1 MALGFNYTLSP
12 DEQSSWKSFEEFA
25 KKVSD
30 KGINVPLTFGDPSG
44 KSGSQP
50 KLALEKQVKEIQ
62 NQIHKA
68 LDSLVLKATDLDIND
83 IIPIEDIRREIDNLS
98 NLEAPLADI
107 RHEGKLIKQQIQ
119 EWSTVTN
126 NYGKDLEKLA
136 NLSEGLGEKVSLV
149 VNSEKYE
156 QEQKAMVDSTEQ
168 SALKI
173 KLIQENLFNQLN
185 KLTLKV
191 DTNMLDGI
199 LPVDTLATHIKS
211 LGQADESMQS
221 VTLRTKELKLEMQQY
236 AIVINNIDSIMEDMI
251 QNNGKLSNSLNL
263 QGDIVEKLEKSY
275 DKLKSVKDQ
284 ADNAQKQIEEKIQ
297 LIKTSKEYISASER
311 EKARIDE
318 LTSSLK
324 IQAFSVESVDEQM
337 KAHIQTLEKE
347 QTLLNA
353 KYLDEARRKYDD
365 LEGTIKNLVV
375 RYVSL
380 QAILH
385 NVKAY
390 FQDVMQYTKDLDD
403 AYTDVAIS
411 MDITREEFNAW
422 TKDARAIAQANG
434 QTTTSLME
442 MVKIYAQAGED
453 ITAVQDKLA
462 GTAMIQNITQWD
474 AEQATS
480 AVNSIIN
487 QYKLMDREINGVVG
501 DTANAIQYIGDNLI
515 GISNALSI
523 DNVKGI
529 QEMVSAVD
537 DAGSVI
543 YNAGGSLEWFMGV
556 TGALAEATNST
567 GSEIG
572 ATMRMVTA
580 RTLRQGDA
588 ISELEAQG
596 EDLEIAMAKAERA
609 LEGIG
614 VSIRGETADSLR
626 DIEDIIGD
634 VANAWDTLSDS
645 ERQAVSEA
653 MAGTQR
659 SSMFSALI
667 ENYDKV
673 LELQDEGLDS
683 FGELAEANQKRVESF
698 EGQLNILKDKML
710 AFTDGLQPLIF
721 GSVELGNNLLDLVND
736 FGAIPTVVGL
746 ASASF
751 LSFSD
756 SGQKVKNTLMEM
768 LGSKIQLVDGFNQII
783 SAQNQR
789 VESAKNEVAIAKQ
802 QISSTIET
810 IAKLRLEHSARNDN
824 TEAIA
829 KQQQA
834 LVGLNKGLVASQKE
848 LTIATLKATAFQT
861 VLSLGLS
868 AAISG
873 AIILIGKIAE
883 ELKDFAWSSEEAKEA
898 LGTMQDSL
906 EEYNNLQ
913 VKTKETEKEIINLKS
928 INEKIKDNTNAYG
941 EQEGLINTIQEK
953 LEGLANSYPSIASVL
968 KSDNIEL
975 ETKIKLLERQ
985 LELEEKQAS
994 MKAMQDLG
1002 GNVAQKIENG
1012 IKEQMDDIE
1021 YAKETLDLINKG
1033 KVDIGQLDSANQM
1046 IEEAKIEIEALL
1058 LQSEVAKATLETA
1071 LSHGLITEDYY
1082 QKQVEKLDSTIEKY
1096 KEYGSGVRETTESV
1110 KNDTKNL
1117 VESAINDITSLS
1129 DSLTADF
1136 DSEASNSSLT
1146 SLKSSLS
1153 ELEEGSEEAGEV
1165 LTKLKDT
1172 FKDMPSDVDTLAEAI
1187 DYLNGKLDETSE
1199 SADMKDLNES
1209 YLEALE
1215 NLEEAQDLID
1225 SFADG
1230 LDASELRNIFDSDLM
1245 ADYNGSLNDTANMLD
1260 HVKSKMQEMK
1270 DQSYEASVA
1279 MVLNNNDA
1287 WNSMTADMANSLN
1300 IQEQGFQDFVNSL
1313 GGMRQVDIQNAQN
1326 SADAQLK
1333 AEMNLVGQGAMYY
1346 AGFINSKAGN
1356 RETDM
1361 NNVLDFLNT
1370 QGVAEAKTIE
1380 QLAQLWAEYYKAKKA
1395 EITDTIDKMAGDYGD
1410 LGNVDP
1416 ALMKQLHDLQRLN
1429 SNMNNYFANINTNFG
1444 GIGTGLSQAT
1454 ASAGSAISNATKP
1467 SSSSSSSGN
1476 KGSSSKDTQKEV
1488 ADLELKIDRYYQLQ
1502 DAIDD
1507 VTNALN
1513 ENERATE
1520 KAEGKQQLNKLYEER
1535 VKLLERQKKA
1545 YEDLLKEQR
1554 NEAQEYRN
1562 AIATAGFKLDSSG
1575 NITNHKQQLEAMVKY
1590 ANSLSGDAKSAQIEY
1605 VNSIVDIIEVYTTL
1619 TNSTIP
1625 DTEESIDEVA
1635 QAIKDLNKEHEEAIK
1650 YLNDLKDAY
1659 YNLNKAIKE
1668 IDNALSLIDA
1678 KMETATPEER
1688 VKLMEEEIALM
1699 KERQDL
1705 IQEQQKAYEKEAK
1718 DLSKE
1723 LSSQGIKFDTSGKIT
1738 NYDEV
1743 VGNLVNIANGLVGS
1757 AQEEAQEEIEELLE
1771 LIEKYDEIMTDT
1783 LPELSEEWYEYA
1795 NSIKEAEEAKAE
1807 LVTSIQKDLTSAIEN
1822 EYNKRYNALK
1832 TALQKEKDLYNQQ
1845 YDEEDHQNTLAKK
1858 NQELAEL
1865 QKAIDDMARDTSD
1878 AGQAKL
1884 KDLLQQYKD
1893 KQEEI
1898 NEYIR
1903 DYEKEQG
1910 NNRFDEEMEKLDEEL
1925 EEILS
1930 AENIADMVN
1939 KALVDGFVTI
1949 EDEVIELSTLMS
1961 DWLNDTGD
1969 GLYAMGDILREEL
1982 INNLKTAQELMA
1994 GMGIV
1999 PTSIGSSPVSL
2010 SSLVDTKALELGAG
2024 NKSVENNVTIGSL
2037 LSVEGNVTEE
2047 VLPKIE
2053 AMLSEFESNFEEVII
2068 EKLADEMSKY

>member
-1 MALGFNYTLSP
+1 M
-12 DEQSSWKSFEEFA
+12 
-25 KKVSD
+25 KV
-30 KGINVPLTFGDPSG
+30 
-44 KSGSQP
+44 
-50 KLALEKQVKEIQ
+50 
-62 NQIHKA
+62 
-68 LDSLVLKATDLDIND
+68 
-83 IIPIEDIRREIDNLS
+83 
-98 NLEAPLADI
+98 
-107 RHEGKLIKQQIQ
+107 
-119 EWSTVTN
+119 
-126 NYGKDLEKLA
+126 
-136 NLSEGLGEKVSLV
+136 
-149 VNSEKYE
+149 
-156 QEQKAMVDSTEQ
+156 TEC
-168 SALKI
+168 
-173 KLIQENLFNQLN
+173 
-185 KLTLKV
+185 
-191 DTNMLDGI
+191 
-199 LPVDTLATHIKS
+199 
-211 LGQADESMQS
+211 
-221 VTLRTKELKLEMQQY
+221 
-236 AIVINNIDSIMEDMI
+236 
-251 QNNGKLSNSLNL
+251 
-263 QGDIVEKLEKSY
+263 
-275 DKLKSVKDQ
+275 
-284 ADNAQKQIEEKIQ
+284 
-297 LIKTSKEYISASER
+297 
-311 EKARIDE
+311 
-318 LTSSLK
+318 
-324 IQAFSVESVDEQM
+324 
-337 KAHIQTLEKE
+337 
-347 QTLLNA
+347 
-353 KYLDEARRKYDD
+353 
-365 LEGTIKNLVV
+365 
-375 RYVSL
+375 
-380 QAILH
+380 
-385 NVKAY
+385 
-390 FQDVMQYTKDLDD
+390 
-403 AYTDVAIS
+403 
-411 MDITREEFNAW
+411 
-422 TKDARAIAQANG
+422 
-434 QTTTSLME
+434 
-442 MVKIYAQAGED
+442 
-453 ITAVQDKLA
+453 
-462 GTAMIQNITQWD
+462 
-474 AEQATS
+474 
-480 AVNSIIN
+480 
-487 QYKLMDREINGVVG
+487 
-501 DTANAIQYIGDNLI
+501 
-515 GISNALSI
+515 
-523 DNVKGI
+523 
-529 QEMVSAVD
+529 
-537 DAGSVI
+537 
-543 YNAGGSLEWFMGV
+543 
-556 TGALAEATNST
+556 
-567 GSEIG
+567 
-572 ATMRMVTA
+572 TA

-634 VANAWDTLSDS
+634 VADAWDTLSDS

-721 GSVELGNNLLDLVND
+721 GSVELGNNLLDLVNG

-768 LGSKIQLVDGFNQII
+768 VGSKIQLVDGLNQVI
-783 SAQNQR
+783 SAKNQL
-789 VESAKNEVAIAKQ
+789 VESSKNEVAITQQ
-802 QISSTIET
+802 QISSTIKR
-810 IAKLRLEHSARNDN
+810 IAQLRLEHSAQNDK
-824 TEAIA
+824 TDDIYKE
-829 KQQQA
+829 QQA
-834 LVGLNKGLVASQKE
+834 LVGLNKELINNQKQ
-848 LTIATLKATAFQT
+848 LAVATLKATAYQAA
-861 VLSLGLS
+861 LSLGLS
-868 AAISG
+868 VAISG
-873 AIILIGKIAE
+873 AIALVSKLVSSFKELAQDRSLEGIAE
-883 ELKDFAWSSEEAKEA
+883 SVETLNEKTKEYTTSTENLAKVREDISSIKSLASQLEEENLSMEKQQELTQQINDLFAKHASNYTSIESILNNESIALEKKIELLEQEAELQKQLKANEVMEEVTKTDMLGRTTFDNAMNKGESLANQLLNAKKALDNKISDVENGVVFSIKGKDGYIEEASKEYKEKADSIILDMKSAAASAASIMNDYQTLYEAGRIDKDQFETYKQQYIDMIEDIKETLIELGYADVEIFNLFSEEKIDEEVEKAQLLKEKILETFNETYENPFSFDSVGDLDKTIDDYQKLYAENEKLIEILNEANAIELKDGLPISKGFSEILNSNLDDMSNFESVLLTINELFEDMSATDLKEMFGSDLASQIQEVLNIDMSTPFEDISGVAREAVEDVIGSFSDMEEQLKDVFYRLNSTNSEFYDELVEKNAQVFADIESRWGVSANEYSNVADYKRAVDQQVYTELMQMDADALSQLYHNVLERLGIEEQAGEQRVTMEDQAAYLINQVDLAELKAKLENEKKILEGKKAELEGELKAKESASNNA
-898 LGTMQDSL
+898 LKLQDDTNVKSLQMMNTMGQRATSHYNTFYGNLSRTGALEGTGIAAMSGTATVNTSSTASGSVTAKAL
-906 EEYNNLQ
+906 EGVNSELSKINNLLS
-913 VKTKETEKEIINLKS
+913 TLES
-928 INEKIKDNTNAYG
+928 Y
-941 EQEGLINTIQEK
+941 EK
-953 LEGLANSYPSIASVL
+953 LSSGDLTF
-968 KSDNIEL
+968 NI
-975 ETKIKLLERQ
+975 TPY
-985 LELEEKQAS
+985 
-994 MKAMQDLG
+994 
-1002 GNVAQKIENG
+1002 NP
-1012 IKEQMDDIE
+1012 
-1021 YAKETLDLINKG
+1021 
-1033 KVDIGQLDSANQM
+1033 
-1046 IEEAKIEIEALL
+1046 
-1058 LQSEVAKATLETA
+1058 
-1071 LSHGLITEDYY
+1071 
-1082 QKQVEKLDSTIEKY
+1082 
-1096 KEYGSGVRETTESV
+1096 
-1110 KNDTKNL
+1110 
-1117 VESAINDITSLS
+1117 
-1129 DSLTADF
+1129 
-1136 DSEASNSSLT
+1136 SNSST
-1146 SLKSSLS
+1146 T
-1153 ELEEGSEEAGEV
+1153 GAGGYS
-1165 LTKLKDT
+1165 
-1172 FKDMPSDVDTLAEAI
+1172 PSK
-1187 DYLNGKLDETSE
+1187 NKG
-1199 SADMKDLNES
+1199 
-1209 YLEALE
+1209 
-1215 NLEEAQDLID
+1215 
-1225 SFADG
+1225 
-1230 LDASELRNIFDSDLM
+1230 
-1245 ADYNGSLNDTANMLD
+1245 
-1260 HVKSKMQEMK
+1260 
-1270 DQSYEASVA
+1270 
-1279 MVLNNNDA
+1279 
-1287 WNSMTADMANSLN
+1287 
-1300 IQEQGFQDFVNSL
+1300 
-1313 GGMRQVDIQNAQN
+1313 
-1326 SADAQLK
+1326 
-1333 AEMNLVGQGAMYY
+1333 
-1346 AGFINSKAGN
+1346 
-1356 RETDM
+1356 
-1361 NNVLDFLNT
+1361 
-1370 QGVAEAKTIE
+1370 
-1380 QLAQLWAEYYKAKKA
+1380 
-1395 EITDTIDKMAGDYGD
+1395 
-1410 LGNVDP
+1410 
-1416 ALMKQLHDLQRLN
+1416 
-1429 SNMNNYFANINTNFG
+1429 
-1444 GIGTGLSQAT
+1444 
-1454 ASAGSAISNATKP
+1454 
-1467 SSSSSSSGN
+1467 SSGN
-1476 KGSSSKDTQKEV
+1476 KGSSSSSSEKEV
-1488 ADLELKIDRYYQLQ
+1488 ADLELKIDRYYKLN

-1513 ENERATE
+1513 ANERAME

-1535 VKLLERQKKA
+1535 LKLLEQQKKA
-1545 YEDLLKEQR
+1545 YEDLRKEQL

-1605 VNSIVDIIEVYTTL
+1605 VNSIVDIIEAYTTL

-1625 DTEESIDEVA
+1625 DTEESIDDVA

-1743 VGNLVNIANGLVGS
+1743 VGNLVNVANGLVGS

-1822 EYNKRYNALK
+1822 EYNKRYSALK

-1845 YDEEDHQNTLAKK
+1845 YEEEDHQNTLAKH

-1865 QKAIDDMARDTSD
+1865 QKAIDDMARDTTD

-1884 KDLLQQYKD
+1884 QDLLQQYKE

-2010 SSLVDTKALELGAG
+2010 SSLLDTKALELNAG
-2024 NKSVENNVTIGSL
+2024 SKSVENNVTIGSL